1 MIGLS
6 SGSSTAFRTTGI
18 GADVLMGWYV
28 ARANTAALAGSPA
41 QLSGASSG
49 RAQSVDD
56 VAPPWDPDAA
66 PSPSEDLARRA
77 LATGLFL
84 DDEGYDGY
92 SDTDAPQSQKQLFA
106 LHQALKK
113 LTAIAGESA
122 DKTTLD
128 GRRNFLDRRFQEGM
142 AQVAEF
148 LSTAEYTEINVVARE
163 PRLFAETQTVILR
176 GSDIYATG
184 VLHDGDFDA
193 EVDGFLGARTFSI
206 TVHKNGADTNIDIDL
221 SEMGATTRSLDNVAD
236 YINTKLDAAGMA
248 TKFKRVKIGEPDEDG
263 VIAGSRFGFEVQG
276 ILTEKLSFSSAASG
290 SGAIYLAGTSGHATD
305 DTTMAGQL
313 SKFTHLGDAAP
324 VRESSTRFETLADG
338 AVADSDD
345 EDNPIA
351 AIEGDGL
358 SIISAQV
365 GADGGLYVLATTDIA
380 TGDNLAVRGE
390 QDVVLA
396 RYDSTG
402 KRLWTR
408 SLGASG
414 TAEGRSLAVGADG
427 SITVA
432 GVITGDLGSTI
443 DVGGTDGFV
452 TRFDADG
459 VEQWTQRIGGLS
471 DDAVDSVTVAAD
483 GTVYVAGRTRNALG
497 AGPSGG
503 DGNLDAFVRA
513 FDTDGATLWTRQFG
527 DADNERASAVTLA
540 DDGSLIV
547 ASIEDGE
554 GFVRKFS
561 TADGTSPAVWEYA
574 LGDMDEGFISAVH
587 ADATGIYITGA
598 ARAGMTLASSPV
610 AHSGARDAFVI
621 ALDDGANPT
630 VRFETFIGSE
640 SEDVAR
646 DIVVADGA
654 IYIAGYTDGEMPS
667 GGELIG
673 SRNGFV
679 SKLDATT
686 GSLAWSHQVAGRN
699 GFSEGAALVYQSDGS
714 SDLDV
719 FGLPTGAMFYEDD
732 NTITTRTSARAGDS
746 FYVSVDGGRK
756 RKIIIDADDSY
767 RSLTFKINA
776 VLVLDGKA
784 SVSRTSG
791 GDKLMLKPQIGR
803 AHV

>member
-1 MIGLS
+1 VCS
-6 SGSSTAFRTTGI
+6 S
-18 GADVLMGWYV
+18 
-28 ARANTAALAGSPA
+28 
-41 QLSGASSG
+41 
-49 RAQSVDD
+49 
-56 VAPPWDPDAA
+56 
-66 PSPSEDLARRA
+66 DL
-77 LATGLFL
+77 
-84 DDEGYDGY
+84 
-92 SDTDAPQSQKQLFA
+92 
-106 LHQALKK
+106 
-113 LTAIAGESA
+113 
-122 DKTTLD
+122 
-128 GRRNFLDRRFQEGM
+128 
-142 AQVAEF
+142 
-148 LSTAEYTEINVVARE
+148 
-163 PRLFAETQTVILR
+163 
-176 GSDIYATG
+176 
-184 VLHDGDFDA
+184 
-193 EVDGFLGARTFSI
+193 
-206 TVHKNGADTNIDIDL
+206 
-221 SEMGATTRSLDNVAD
+221 
-236 YINTKLDAAGMA
+236 
-248 TKFKRVKIGEPDEDG
+248 
-263 VIAGSRFGFEVQG
+263 
-276 ILTEKLSFSSAASG
+276 
-290 SGAIYLAGTSGHATD
+290 
-305 DTTMAGQL
+305 
-313 SKFTHLGDAAP
+313 
-324 VRESSTRFETLADG
+324 
-338 AVADSDD
+338 
-345 EDNPIA
+345 
-351 AIEGDGL
+351 
-358 SIISAQV
+358 
-365 GADGGLYVLATTDIA
+365 
-380 TGDNLAVRGE
+380 
-390 QDVVLA
+390 
-396 RYDSTG
+396 
-402 KRLWTR
+402 
-408 SLGASG
+408 
-414 TAEGRSLAVGADG
+414 
-427 SITVA
+427 
-432 GVITGDLGSTI
+432 
-443 DVGGTDGFV
+443 
-452 TRFDADG
+452 
-459 VEQWTQRIGGLS
+459 
-471 DDAVDSVTVAAD
+471 
-483 GTVYVAGRTRNALG
+483 TVYVAGRTRNALG

-791 GDKLMLKPQIGR
+791 GDKLMLKPQPGVKIEIFAGPDGEDVLSALGLEPGVVAKADDSDDAEEVRTFGLSLPKALDIDSRTTAESALKALEQAMTNVRAAYRHLTRDKSLDDLLSNGGKPIGKAP
-803 AHV
+803 AHILAQIANYQNALFRLGG